1 MMTDDVAE
9 RSRPRDRILETA
21 QDMFHKHGI
30 KGVGVD
36 AITEAAGTNKMTL
49 YRHFESK
56 DELIVECLR
65 ATASKAGAMWETF
78 EAEFPG
84 DKLAQLHAWIRMAAD
99 CLRADGRGCDMA
111 NAAAELTEPDHPARR
126 VIKELKEAQRDRLVA
141 LCRDA
146 GIGQAELLA
155 DTLSL
160 LLEGARVSVQ
170 TVGAEGPSTQFVRMA
185 EGLIVSFRGTAAR

>member
-1 MMTDDVAE
+1 MGNISL
-9 RSRPRDRILETA
+9 RGPGPRDRIVGTA
-21 QDMFHKHGI
+21 RSLFHRLGI
-30 KGVGVD
+30 RGVGVD
-36 AITEAAGTNKMTL
+36 KIAEEAGTNKMTL

-65 ATASKAGAMWETF
+65 ANAAKAGAMWDAF

-84 DKLAQLHAWIRMAAD
+84 DKLAQLHAWVRKAAAM
-99 CLRADGRGCDMA
+99 LNADGRGCDMA
-111 NAAAELTEPDHPARR
+111 NAAAELTEPDHPARL
-126 VIKELKEAQRDRLVA
+126 VIKELKEAQRHRLVT

-160 LLEGARVSVQ
+160 LFEGARVSVQ
-170 TVGAEGPSTQFVRMA
+170 TVGAEGPSMQFVRMA
-185 EGLIVSFRGTAAR
+185 EGLIVSFRGTAAG

>member
-1 MMTDDVAE
+1 MEDGTVE
-9 RSRPRDRILETA
+9 RVRPRDRILETA

-30 KGVGVD
+30 KGVGID

-49 YRHFESK
+49 YRHFDSK
-56 DELIVECLR
+56 DDLIIQCLR
-65 ATASKAGAMWETF
+65 ATACKAGAIWEKF
-78 EAEFPG
+78 ESQHPG
-84 DKLAQLHAWIRMAAD
+84 DKLAQLHAWVRMAAD
-99 CLRADGRGCDMA
+99 CLTADGRGCDMA
-111 NAAAELTEPDHPARR
+111 NAAIELTDADHPARR
-126 VIKELKEAQRDRLVA
+126 VIKELKEAQRDRLVT

-170 TVGAEGPSTQFVRMA
+170 SVGTEGPSAQFVRMA
-185 EGLIVSFRGTAAR
+185 EGLIVSFRGTAAG

>member
-1 MMTDDVAE
+1 MEDGTVE
-9 RSRPRDRILETA
+9 RARPRDRILETA

-30 KGVGVD
+30 KGVGID

-49 YRHFESK
+49 YRHFDSK
-56 DELIVECLR
+56 DDLIIQCLR
-65 ATASKAGAMWETF
+65 ATACKAGAIWEKF
-78 EAEFPG
+78 EIQHPG
-84 DKLAQLHAWIRMAAD
+84 DKLAQLHAWVRMAAD
-99 CLRADGRGCDMA
+99 CLTADGRGCDMA
-111 NAAAELTEPDHPARR
+111 NAAIELTDADHPARR
-126 VIKELKEAQRDRLVA
+126 VIKELKEAQRDRLVT

-170 TVGAEGPSTQFVRMA
+170 SVGTEGPSAQFVRMA
-185 EGLIVSFRGTAAR
+185 EGLIVSFRGTAAG

>member
-1 MMTDDVAE
+1 MEDGTVE
-9 RSRPRDRILETA
+9 RVRPRDRILETA

-30 KGVGVD
+30 KGVGID

-49 YRHFESK
+49 YRHFDSK
-56 DELIVECLR
+56 DDLIIQCLR
-65 ATASKAGAMWETF
+65 ATACKAGAMWEKF
-78 EAEFPG
+78 EVQHPG
-84 DKLAQLHAWIRMAAD
+84 NKLAQLHAWVRMAAD
-99 CLRADGRGCDMA
+99 CLTADGRGCDMA
-111 NAAAELTEPDHPARR
+111 NAAIELTDTDHPARR
-126 VIKELKEAQRDRLVA
+126 VIKELKEAQRDRLVT

-170 TVGAEGPSTQFVRMA
+170 SVGTEGPSAQFVRMA
-185 EGLIVSFRGTAAR
+185 EGLIVSFRGTAAG

>member
-1 MMTDDVAE
+1 MEDGTVE
-9 RSRPRDRILETA
+9 RVRPRDRILETA

-30 KGVGVD
+30 KGVGID

-49 YRHFESK
+49 YRHFDSK
-56 DELIVECLR
+56 DDLIIQCLR
-65 ATASKAGAMWETF
+65 ATACKAGAMWEKF
-78 EAEFPG
+78 EVQHPG
-84 DKLAQLHAWIRMAAD
+84 DKLAQLHAWVRMAAD
-99 CLRADGRGCDMA
+99 CLTADGRGCDMA
-111 NAAAELTEPDHPARR
+111 NAAIELTDADHPARR
-126 VIKELKEAQRDRLVA
+126 VIKELKEAQRDRLVT

-170 TVGAEGPSTQFVRMA
+170 SVGTEGPSAQFVRMA
-185 EGLIVSFRGTAAR
+185 EGLIVSFRGTSAG